1 MTHEFAHPD
10 RGRVGDLFSASPRL
24 HSERD
29 AAFNCVRHLGG
40 CRGRYDLHCCG
51 AKKPLTAS
59 VCTCFTPTQTDR
71 LNPIRRAAR
80 RQRPPSKTAFG
91 ISMALIGDTLVVGA
105 QFADARAHD
114 AGLAYVFERHDQEWR
129 QASVLSASDA
139 AADDQFGLTVSVRG
153 TTIVV
158 GARLQ
163 DSGGGD
169 AGAAYVFARDDAGWR
184 QTAKLRASDAARGDL
199 FGRASVETNTIVIS
213 ADLNNDRGF
222 NAGKAYAFERREGK
236 WIEAASLTAEDGAER
251 DEFGVSLALSGDTA
265 VFGAASGAAYVFE
278 RREGRWAQSARLRA
292 RNETTRNGF
301 GWAVAAA
308 ADTIVVGA
316 PNDASK
322 AESAGAAYVYER
334 GGGGWTEAA
343 KLTASDAAAA
353 SRFGM
358 SVAIRGGTIVVGMR
372 LDENSTRAGAAYVFE
387 RVRGR
392 WSEVARLD
400 DTPTP

>member
-1 MTHEFAHPD
+1 MSSLILIAAAWATCLQPALASTPKKTP
-10 RGRVGDLFSASPRL
+10 RGTTAFGVSVAVVADTIFI
-24 HSERD
+24 
-29 AAFNCVRHLGG
+29 AA
-40 CRGRYDLHCCG
+40 
-51 AKKPLTAS
+51 APKKPLTAS
-59 VCTCFTPTQTDR
+59 VHVFE
-71 LNPIRRAAR
+71 R
-80 RQRPPSKTAFG
+80 RQTRWIRSAVLPVPEATVEDAFG
-91 ISMALIGDTLVVGA
+91 ISMAADGDTLVVGA
-105 QFADARAHD
+105 QFADARGHD
-114 AGLAYVFERHDQEWR
+114 AGLAYVFERHNQEWR
-129 QASVLSASDA
+129 QTSVLSASDA

-163 DSGGGD
+163 DSGGMD

-199 FGRASVETNTIVIS
+199 FGRASVETNTMVIS

-292 RNETTRNGF
+292 RDETTRNGF
-301 GWAVAAA
+301 GWALAAA

-316 PNDASK
+316 PNDESK
-322 AESAGAAYVYER
+322 AESAGAAYIYER
-334 GGGGWTEAA
+334 GGDGGWTETA

-353 SRFGM
+353 SRFGI
-358 SVAIRGGTIVVGMR
+358 SVAISGGTIVVGMR
-372 LDENSTRAGAAYVFE
+372 LDENSTRPGAAYVFE
-387 RVRGR
+387 RVRGQ

-400 DTPTP
+400 DVPTP